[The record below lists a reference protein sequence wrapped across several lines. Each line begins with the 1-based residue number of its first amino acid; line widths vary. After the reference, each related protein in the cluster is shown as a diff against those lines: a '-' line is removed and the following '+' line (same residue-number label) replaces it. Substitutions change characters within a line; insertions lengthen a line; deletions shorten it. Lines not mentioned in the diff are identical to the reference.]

1 VNLNN
6 IQKNYSNQKSYDN
19 INIKH
24 SKTRNKNKNS
34 SFLNDQYFSSI
45 NNHTDIDK
53 AVQDN
58 N

>member
-45 NNHTDIDK
+45 NNHLDIDK